1 MQLSVKSVLKV
12 TISILVFAGLYL
24 QILARGELSELWTAF
39 AAGRTSYNY
48 IFLAGALLLLPLNW
62 GVEALK
68 WQYLL
73 KGIEC
78 ISFAKAMKAVLAGVS
93 LAIITPSRIG
103 EYGGRI
109 WYLRQGLRLK
119 GIVVTIV
126 GSIGQ
131 ITVTLIMGGAGLFF
145 YFFISGFPRYIPSWL
160 AMAVLFLYIV
170 LSLFLFFRL
179 GWLGVV
185 LQRWPLIHS
194 RQKWIRAVRVFT
206 YYGHKKLLG
215 LLLLSAARF
224 AVYALQFALL
234 LNFFHVSVPLFEGA
248 LLSSAVFLGQMMLP
262 VPAIA
267 EFGTR
272 SGLSVFIFG
281 TFSAS
286 PLPLISAS
294 LALWLI
300 NLALPAFFGA
310 ILLLFKKQ
318 EFS

>member
-24 QILARGELSELWTAF
+24 QIVERGKLSELWMSFLAD
-39 AAGRTSYNY
+39 RSSYNY
-48 IFLAGALLLLPLNW
+48 IYLIGACLLLPINW
-62 GVEALK
+62 GIEAFK

-73 KGIEC
+73 RGIENV
-78 ISFAKAMKAVLAGVS
+78 SFTNAMKAVLAGVS
-93 LAIITPSRIG
+93 MAIITPARIG

-131 ITVTLIMGGAGLFF
+131 ITVTLILGSVGLLF
-145 YFFISGFPRYIPSWL
+145 YFFISGFPPNIPSCL
-160 AMAVLFLYIV
+160 SITILFLLIIF
-170 LSLFLFFRL
+170 SLFLFFRL
-179 GWLGVV
+179 EWLGIS
-185 LQRWPLIHS
+185 LQRCPLINS
-194 RQKWIRAVRVFT
+194 RQKWIRAVQVFT
-206 YYGHKKLLG
+206 YYGNNKLWG
-215 LLLLSAARF
+215 LLFLSSARF
-224 AVYALQFALL
+224 TIYAFQFAFLL
-234 LNFFHVSVPLFEGA
+234 KFFQVSVPVFQGA
-248 LLSSAVFLGQMMLP
+248 LLSSAVFFGQMILP

-286 PLPLISAS
+286 PFPLISAS

-300 NLALPAFFGA
+300 NLALPACCGA
-310 ILLLFKKQ
+310 ILLFFKK
-318 EFS
+318 

>member
-1 MQLSVKSVLKV
+1 MQLSIKSFLKV
-12 TISILVFAGLYL
+12 TISVLVFAGLYF
-24 QILARGELSELWTAF
+24 QIVARGELSEHWSAF
-39 AAGRTSYNY
+39 AEDRDSYNY
-48 IFLAGALLLLPLNW
+48 LFLVAAFFLLPFNW
-62 GVEALK
+62 GIEALK

-73 KGIEC
+73 RGIER
-78 ISFAKAMKAVLAGVS
+78 ISFTKALKAVLAGVS

-109 WYLRQGLRLK
+109 WYLKQGLRLK

-131 ITVTLIMGGAGLFF
+131 ITVTLVLGSAGLLFF
-145 YFFISGFPRYIPSWL
+145 FFKTDFPPHIPSGL
-160 AMAVLFLYIV
+160 VIALVVLFIAF
-170 LSLFLFFRL
+170 SLFLFFRL
-179 GWLGVV
+179 EWLGFL
-185 LQRWPLIHS
+185 LQRLSILKS
-194 RQKWIRAVRVFT
+194 RRKWIRAVRVFS
-206 YYGHKKLLG
+206 YYGREKLAG
-215 LLLLSAARF
+215 LLFLSAARF

-234 LNFFHVSVPLFEGA
+234 LKFFHVSVPVFEGT
-248 LLSSAVFLGQMMLP
+248 LLSSAVFMGQMMLP

-272 SGLSVFIFG
+272 SGLTIFVFG

-310 ILLLFKKQ
+310 ILLLFKK
-318 EFS
+318 

>member
-1 MQLSVKSVLKV
+1 MP
-12 TISILVFAGLYL
+12 F
-24 QILARGELSELWTAF
+24 
-39 AAGRTSYNY
+39 
-48 IFLAGALLLLPLNW
+48 NW
-62 GVEALK
+62 GIETLK

-73 KGIEC
+73 RGIER
-78 ISFAKAMKAVLAGVS
+78 ISFIRAMKAVLAGVS

-109 WYLRQGLRLK
+109 WYLKAGLRLK
-119 GIVVTIV
+119 GVVVTII

-131 ITVTLIMGGAGLFF
+131 ISATLILGSLGILYF
-145 YFFISGFPRYIPSWL
+145 FFISGWHFEVAPPIVVS
-160 AMAVLFLYIV
+160 AVLL
-170 LSLFLFFRL
+170 LMMLTLFAFFRL
-179 GWLGVV
+179 ECFGDFLAGIS
-185 LQRWPLIHS
+185 LLRS
-194 RQKWIRAVRVFT
+194 RPKWMRALRVFSH
-206 YYGHKKLLG
+206 YGKNKLFG
-215 LLLLSAARF
+215 LLLISAVRF

-234 LNFFHVSVPLFEGA
+234 LKFFHVEITVPEGM
-248 LLSSAVFLGQMMLP
+248 LLSSAVFLGQLMLP

-267 EFGTR
+267 GFATR

-310 ILLLFKKQ
+310 VLLLFKK
-318 EFS
+318 